1 MSSGYFHMVFELL
14 GKARGGARLHHLL
27 VHAFHRLFH
36 RLGRREESIG
46 EFIPCRHLRLGDL
59 EIGLER
65 RDTISG
71 MGQLLAHHRHH
82 LHHAGHVAAHHVA
95 ALHHVLVLHFASHHG
110 GSLGGCRERR
120 ECDCGRDGK
129 TGQRT

>member
-71 MGQLLAHHRHH
+71 VGQLLAHHRHH
-82 LHHAGHVAAHHVA
+82 IRPLRAYFLPPLLLAPPPPSSFF
-95 ALHHVLVLHFASHHG
+95 L
-110 GSLGGCRERR
+110 
-120 ECDCGRDGK
+120 
-129 TGQRT
+129 